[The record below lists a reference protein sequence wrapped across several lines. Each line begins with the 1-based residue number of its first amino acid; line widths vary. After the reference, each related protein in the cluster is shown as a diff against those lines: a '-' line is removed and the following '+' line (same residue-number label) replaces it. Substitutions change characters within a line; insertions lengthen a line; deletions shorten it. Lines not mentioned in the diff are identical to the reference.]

1 MEQVSF
7 KIRPTV
13 LFVFH
18 NSDFYSGAT
27 RSLLDIIDKYLEEET
42 VNVVVLF
49 SKREGTAIDYLNNK
63 KVKIIYSFYT
73 ELVASINQSSLKK
86 MIAFPYRF
94 GRMLVSMFSIYRLK
108 NLMRELKVDA
118 VYTNTSVIFV
128 GGFINK
134 FFKIPHIWHFREFR
148 REDQQIDFFF
158 REKYFYKFA
167 NKYTDKIIVL
177 SQSMLTKYKE
187 NIQSEKLK
195 MIYNDISPSYI
206 NPKKTFDLTRPKI
219 QLLITGTLSEG
230 KGQLEA
236 LQAMKVLLSRGYDL
250 TLNIAGSTNCEYYK
264 ILKDYVMTHNIG
276 ENVVFHGLRKDMN
289 ELRSQMDIGLITS
302 KSEAFGRVTVEGM
315 LSSLAMVGRDS
326 AGTSE
331 LIKDKETGLLYE
343 PGSIESLVE
352 SLEYLC
358 NSRSEIK
365 RIATNGFNYAV
376 DNFTLG
382 KCSDSILK
390 MVLEVTREPKYI

>member
-94 GRMLVSMFSIYRLK
+94 GRMLISMFSIYRLK
-108 NLMRELKVDA
+108 NLIRELKVDA

-187 NIQSEKLK
+187 NIQNEKLK
-195 MIYNDISPSYI
+195 TIYNDISPSYI
-206 NPKKTFDLTRPKI
+206 NPKKTFDLNKPKI
-219 QLLITGTLSEG
+219 QILITGTLSEG

-264 ILKDYVMTHNIG
+264 ILKDYIMTHNIG

-289 ELRSQMDIGLITS
+289 ELRSQMDIGLISS

-331 LIKDKETGLLYE
+331 LIKNKETGLLYE